1 MIDKEIILK
10 YIDGISANTRLQIS
24 LPSVPEALP

>member
-1 MIDKEIILK
+1 MIDKEIK